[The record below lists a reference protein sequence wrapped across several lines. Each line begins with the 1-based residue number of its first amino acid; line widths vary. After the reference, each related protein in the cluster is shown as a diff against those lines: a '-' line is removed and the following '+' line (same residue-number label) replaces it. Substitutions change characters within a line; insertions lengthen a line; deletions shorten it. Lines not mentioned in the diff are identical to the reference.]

1 MSKTF
6 WTTSFLTE
14 TRLTIGHWY
23 KMLKSDK
30 NILLRTT
37 TITKIELRHQVYQS
51 IFKISFA
58 KVWSN
63 LALATHHS
71 KQKNSVNKRRKHLQS
86 KNVVFPYILAN
97 HNQVL
102 VIGLCYQ
109 CHHHVRSYHHH
120 VMSTPISRFNSL
132 TLIVKLLS
140 FHIKKDRTRR
150 ICYCVFTRSFYSY
163 IGLENL
169 IFCHWLVLIE
179 GGEQDFFSDIFIHS
193 NAIMCWDIFPFC
205 LLFLSMDCVINQHPL
220 KHQHLLPCITYI
232 SVTQRS

>member
-51 IFKISFA
+51 IFKISF
-58 KVWSN
+58 
-63 LALATHHS
+63 
-71 KQKNSVNKRRKHLQS
+71 
-86 KNVVFPYILAN
+86 VVFPYILAN